1 MSILRIVLFLLVP
14 LIASDKVTISDWERI
29 YDAPDLSVYRKQ
41 VPGFDTFAFKA
52 VGIIKSPLTKVA
64 SVLIDTDRRK
74 EWMPDVGDTFIVK
87 VLNSE
92 ERVEY
97 VHLKTPFVIK
107 DREFVLHA
115 KSSWNKAEK
124 SVTFS
129 FDSTADYEVPNKK
142 RIRAELFESRYVL
155 KDLGESTEVEF
166 TVHVDPKGTVPKW
179 LVNLFQ
185 KSYPRKTLEGL
196 AKQSQK
202 SDVVESPLV
211 LREVASLNSEE

>member
-1 MSILRIVLFLLVP
+1 MSLKIFLFTLVLPFL
-14 LIASDKVTISDWERI
+14 ASATMAKTDWEKI
-29 YDAPDLSVYRKQ
+29 YEAPELTVYRKE
-41 VPGFDTFAFKA
+41 VPGYDTFAFKA
-52 VGIIKSPLTKVA
+52 VGIIKSPLAKVA
-64 SVLIDTDRRK
+64 TVLIDADRRK
-74 EWMPDVGDTFIVK
+74 EWMPDVGDTYIIQVI
-87 VLNSE
+87 NPE

-115 KSSWNKAEK
+115 KSSWNRAEK

-129 FDSTADYEVPNKK
+129 FDSTSNSSIPDTK

-155 KDLGESTEVEF
+155 KDLGDSTEVEF

-185 KSYPRKTLEGL
+185 KNYPRKTIEAL

-202 SDVVESPLV
+202 SDIVESPAV
-211 LREVASLNSEE
+211 LRDIASLTSEE